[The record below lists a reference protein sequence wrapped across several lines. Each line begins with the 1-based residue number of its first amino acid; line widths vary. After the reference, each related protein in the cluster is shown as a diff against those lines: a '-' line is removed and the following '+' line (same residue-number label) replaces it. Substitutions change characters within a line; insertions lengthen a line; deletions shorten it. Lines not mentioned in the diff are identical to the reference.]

1 MTSVGCQSVHLQHM
15 KHLREQNAVHG
26 RILLIDDDAVLLQAL
41 SDALRIRLG
50 HVHIDTC
57 LSPIEPLNSPWNLQ
71 QYQVIATDVRMP
83 YVDGLTF
90 LRTIHKQIP
99 TIPVIV
105 MTAYDEVSYIQEG
118 VRAGAYAVVKKPFE
132 RDSIVRLFWQ
142 ALMNS
147 SQGNSH

>member
-1 MTSVGCQSVHLQHM
+1 M
-15 KHLREQNAVHG
+15 KYIHEQDAVHG
-26 RILLIDDDAVLLQAL
+26 RILLIDDAAVLLQAL

-50 HVHIDTC
+50 DIHIDTC
-57 LSPIEPLNSPWNLQ
+57 RSPIEPLKAASNLR

-83 YVDGLTF
+83 YLDGLSF
-90 LRTIHKQIP
+90 LRTVRKHIP
-99 TIPVIV
+99 AIPVIV

-118 VRAGAYAVVKKPFE
+118 VRAGAYAVVRKPFE

-147 SQGNSH
+147 SHGNCR